1 MLSDYDMGELEI
13 HCYSTVLPRVQA
25 LLQSI
30 GDTTKLAAKCFKVS
44 SSTRPRYMIFDDLS
58 SHSFR
63 NADRRVGLDMQHM
76 ELVVG
81 RMAKWH
87 ATTAHLGE
95 IDPEMYGRR
104 TVRPITLEPKPFDAF
119 FVNSM
124 ESCAEEV
131 GKWSGCEVYGD
142 KLKKLSKTILNKSFH
157 AYDRDETGFN
167 CLTHSDLWMNN
178 IMFKY
183 NASAHPDDVVF
194 VDFALGYH
202 GSAALD
208 LIYFLFSSNVA
219 EHREEQWD
227 RLMRIYHE
235 ELVEVL
241 TKLGYKKKIPSLL
254 DIYVDCIRRAHFA
267 LLTAT
272 FLIPLRLV
280 EDGTHADLSG
290 LVGDEPEKVAF
301 RKQLFSHPK
310 YRSFMEPILKF
321 CYNKGILE
329 S

>member
-63 NADRRVGLDMQHM
+63 NADRRIGLDMQHM

-131 GKWSGCEVYGD
+131 RKWSGCEVYGD

-183 NASAHPDDVVF
+183 NASAHP
-194 VDFALGYH
+194 L
-202 GSAALD
+202 
-208 LIYFLFSSNVA
+208 
-219 EHREEQWD
+219 
-227 RLMRIYHE
+227 RI
-235 ELVEVL
+235 
-241 TKLGYKKKIPSLL
+241 
-254 DIYVDCIRRAHFA
+254 
-267 LLTAT
+267 
-272 FLIPLRLV
+272 LIPLRLV

-290 LVGDEPEKVAF
+290 LVGDEPDKVAF